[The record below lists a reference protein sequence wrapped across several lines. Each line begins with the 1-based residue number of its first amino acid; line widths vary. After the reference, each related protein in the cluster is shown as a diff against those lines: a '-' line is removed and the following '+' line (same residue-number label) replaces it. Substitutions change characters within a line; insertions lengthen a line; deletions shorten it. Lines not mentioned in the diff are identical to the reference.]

1 MQDGYEDYIH
11 FFSLRTHGLVNDI
24 PKTSLIYVHSK
35 IMIVD
40 DQVALIGSA
49 NINDRSMLGSRDS
62 EVAVVIEDTRKVISK
77 IDGQSYKASNF
88 AFNLRVQLFKEHLG
102 ENIDSST
109 TSDTSIFIDPLDD
122 RLFKMMKGIAR
133 SNSLLYREIFNVYP
147 DDHFEKFNDIQISPA
162 SENEEDLKTLKL
174 KYEKNKGKII
184 GHLVDFPLYFLK
196 EENLNRSYFSKE
208 IIVPI
213 KNFV

>member
-11 FFSLRTHGLVNDI
+11 FFSLRTHGLVNNI

-62 EVAVVIEDTRKVISK
+62 EVAVVIQDSRKVSSR
-77 IDGQSYKASNF
+77 IDGQVSMASHF
-88 AFNLRVQLFKEHLG
+88 AFNLRIQLFKEHLG
-102 ENIDSST
+102 EDQAKE
-109 TSDTSIFIDPLDD
+109 IFIDPLDD

-133 SNSLLYREIFNVYP
+133 SNSLIYREIFNVYP
-147 DDHFEKFNDIQISPA
+147 DDHFVKFTDLQNLEVQD
-162 SENEEDLKTLKL
+162 EEELKV